1 MTEMRRLVRRMGHVV
16 PCESC
21 KDAHKAKF
29 LPVCCKYEECE
40 HFALFDSGDQ
50 GKSSEEEESNESED
64 ED

>member
-1 MTEMRRLVRRMGHVV
+1 MINYWSWTTDQPV
-16 PCESC
+16 
-21 KDAHKAKF
+21 